1 MRKYILFIVLSCMSF
16 FHAIAQETVTVNNI
30 RYYIDNGE
38 ATITMQDEAL
48 SGDIAIPESITNKG
62 RSYTV
67 VRATNGA
74 FQNTDITSISLP
86 NSITSLGNNCFQH
99 CKNLIYVKLP
109 DNITSLGDNCFQF
122 CHNLISVK
130 LPDNITSLGD
140 YVFSSCRKL
149 SSIKLPDTLTSLG
162 EYCFSF
168 CDGLT
173 SLLLPNSITTLGPGC
188 FMGCEN
194 IETITLP
201 SNITSLPPFCFKNCK
216 ELSEITLHE
225 GITSLG
231 MSCFSGCSS
240 LTSIKL
246 PKSINKIDGNDLNNE
261 GCFEDCSNLQ
271 EVTCLWDNLDGIDVS
286 NYTFDNIFSEAKLY
300 IPKGTMAMYKAKE
313 PWSNFKYIIEE
324 NDVTEDA
331 EKCQTPTIGYSN
343 KELTFTSPTEGANYH
358 YTITDDDIKTEAY
371 SEDGIIS
378 LSATYKISVYA
389 SAYGYKNSDRAT
401 ATLYFINAGLENTT
415 GVLEIEE
422 QRGVLISTAGN
433 NISISGLD
441 DNEKVYLYNL
451 QGMSLA
457 EGTACA
463 GTVNLNAGN
472 ERDVVIVKI
481 GEQSI
486 KVKLNH

>member
-1 MRKYILFIVLSCMSF
+1 MS
-16 FHAIAQETVTVNNI
+16 N
-30 RYYIDNGE
+30 RYF
-38 ATITMQDEAL
+38 L
-48 SGDIAIPESITNKG
+48 
-62 RSYTV
+62 
-67 VRATNGA
+67 
-74 FQNTDITSISLP
+74 
-86 NSITSLGNNCFQH
+86 
-99 CKNLIYVKLP
+99 
-109 DNITSLGDNCFQF
+109 
-122 CHNLISVK
+122 
-130 LPDNITSLGD
+130 
-140 YVFSSCRKL
+140 
-149 SSIKLPDTLTSLG
+149 
-162 EYCFSF
+162 
-168 CDGLT
+168 
-173 SLLLPNSITTLGPGC
+173 
-188 FMGCEN
+188 
-194 IETITLP
+194 
-201 SNITSLPPFCFKNCK
+201 CK

-231 MSCFSGCSS
+231 QACFSGCLS

-246 PKSINKIDGNDLNNE
+246 PKSINKIDGDNISGN

-271 EVTCLWDNLDGIDVS
+271 EVTCLWDNLDGIDV
-286 NYTFDNIFSEAKLY
+286 YHKTFNNIFSEAKLY
-300 IPKGTMAMYKAKE
+300 IPKGTTAMYKAKE
-313 PWSNFKYIIEE
+313 PWNNFKYIIEE

-343 KELTFTSPTEGANYH
+343 KELTFTSQTEGANYH
-358 YTITDDDIKTEAY
+358 YTITDDDVKTEAY
-371 SEDGIIS
+371 SEDGVVS

-401 ATLYFINAGLENTT
+401 ATLYFINAGLESTT
-415 GVLEIEE
+415 DVLQIEE
-422 QRGVLISTAGN
+422 QRGVLISTEGN
-433 NISISGLD
+433 NISISGLN

>member
-1 MRKYILFIVLSCMSF
+1 MKKYILLIMLSCMSL
-16 FHAIAQETVTVNNI
+16 FHAAAQETITVNNI

-38 ATITMQDEAL
+38 ATIAVQDETL
-48 SGDIAIPESITNKG
+48 SGDIIIPESITHEG

-67 VRATNGA
+67 VRTTNGA

-86 NSITSLGNNCFQH
+86 NNIKSLGNNCFKQ
-99 CKNLIYVKLP
+99 
-109 DNITSLGDNCFQF
+109 

-140 YVFSSCRKL
+140 YTFSICSKL
-149 SSIKLPDTLTSLG
+149 SLIKLPDTLTSLG
-162 EYCFSF
+162 EYCFSG
-168 CDGLT
+168 CDNLAT
-173 SLLLPNSITTLGPGC
+173 LILPNSITTLGQGC
-188 FMGCEN
+188 FSGCN
-194 IETITLP
+194 NLKKITLP
-201 SNITSLPPFCFKNCK
+201 TNITGLPSFCFSDCK
-216 ELSEITLHE
+216 KLSEITLHE
-225 GITSLG
+225 GIMSLG
-231 MSCFSGCSS
+231 RSCFKGCSS

-246 PKSINKIDGNDLNNE
+246 PKSINKIGEEYFN
-261 GCFEDCSNLQ
+261 GSFEDCSNLQ
-271 EVTCLWDNLDGIDVS
+271 EVTCQWDNLDGIDVS
-286 NYTFDNIFSEAKLY
+286 SHTFDNIFSEAKLY
-300 IPKGTMAMYKAKE
+300 IPKGTTAMYKAKE
-313 PWSNFKYIIEE
+313 PWNNFKYIIEE

-331 EKCQTPTIGYSN
+331 EKCQTPTISYSD
-343 KELTFTSPTEGANYH
+343 KKLTFTSPTEDAKYH
-358 YTITDDDIKTEAY
+358 YTITDDDVKTEAY
-371 SEDGIIS
+371 SEDGIIN

-389 SAYGYKNSDRAT
+389 SADGYKNSDRAT

-415 GVLEIEE
+415 DVLQIEE
-422 QRGVLISTAGN
+422 QRGVLILTEGN

-472 ERDVVIVKI
+472 EQGVVIIKI

-486 KVKLNH
+486 KVKLNY

>member
-16 FHAIAQETVTVNNI
+16 FHAIAQETVTVDNI

-38 ATITMQDEAL
+38 ATIAMQDEAL
-48 SGDIAIPESITNKG
+48 SGDIIIPESITYEG

-86 NSITSLGNNCFQH
+86 NSITSLGNNCF
-99 CKNLIYVKLP
+99 
-109 DNITSLGDNCFQF
+109 DF
-122 CHNLISVK
+122 CYNLISVK

-140 YVFSSCRKL
+140 NTFRNCNKL
-149 SSIKLPDTLTSLG
+149 SSIKLPNTLTSLG
-162 EYCFSF
+162 EYCFES
-168 CDGLT
+168 CHGLT
-173 SLLLPNSITTLGPGC
+173 SLLLPNSITTLGWGC
-188 FMGCEN
+188 FLSCYN
-194 IETITLP
+194 LKTITLP
-201 SNITSLPPFCFKNCK
+201 NNITDLPGSCFAHCYSL
-216 ELSEITLHE
+216 SQITLHE
-225 GITSLG
+225 SITSLG
-231 MSCFSGCSS
+231 IGCFSSCSS

-246 PKSINKIDGNDLNNE
+246 PKSINKIDGGNLPGN
-261 GCFEDCSNLQ
+261 GCFEDCSNLK
-271 EVTCLWDNLDGIDVS
+271 EVTCLWDNLDGIDVHHK
-286 NYTFDNIFSEAKLY
+286 TFNNIFSEAKLY

-343 KELTFTSPTEGANYH
+343 KELTFTSQTEGAKYH

-389 SAYGYKNSDRAT
+389 SADGYKNSDRAT

-415 GVLEIEE
+415 GVLQIEK
-422 QRGVLISTAGN
+422 QRGVLISTEGN

-463 GTVNLNAGN
+463 GTVNLNTGN
-472 ERDVVIVKI
+472 EQGVVIIKI

-486 KVKLNH
+486 KVKLNY

>member
-1 MRKYILFIVLSCMSF
+1 MKKYILLIMLSCMSL
-16 FHAIAQETVTVNNI
+16 FHAAAQETITVNNI
-30 RYYIDNGE
+30 KYYIDNGE
-38 ATITMQDEAL
+38 ATIAVQDETL
-48 SGDIAIPESITNKG
+48 SGDIIIPESITHEG

-86 NSITSLGNNCFQH
+86 NSITSLGNNCFQY
-99 CKNLIYVKLP
+99 C
-109 DNITSLGDNCFQF
+109 D
-122 CHNLISVK
+122 NLISVK

-140 YVFSSCRKL
+140 YVFMSCSKL

-162 EYCFSF
+162 EFCFGH
-168 CDGLT
+168 CDDLIT
-173 SLLLPNSITTLGPGC
+173 LILPNSITTLGLGC
-188 FMGCEN
+188 FTDCKN
-194 IETITLP
+194 IKAITLP
-201 SNITSLPPFCFKNCK
+201 TNITSLPTHCFSDCK
-216 ELSEITLHE
+216 KLSEITLHE
-225 GITSLG
+225 GIMSLG
-231 MSCFSGCSS
+231 LSCFEGCSS

-246 PKSINKIDGNDLNNE
+246 PKSINKIGDEYKN
-261 GCFEDCSNLQ
+261 GCFKDCSNLS
-271 EVTCLWDNLDGIDVS
+271 EVTCQWDNLDGIDVS
-286 NYTFDNIFSEAKLY
+286 SHTFDNIFSETKLY
-300 IPKGTMAMYKAKE
+300 IPKGTTAMYKAKE

-324 NDVTEDA
+324 NDITEDA

-343 KELTFTSPTEGANYH
+343 KELTFTSQTEGAKYH

-371 SEDGIIS
+371 SEDGIIN

-389 SAYGYKNSDRAT
+389 SADGYKNSDRAT

-415 GVLEIEE
+415 DVLQIEE
-422 QRGVLISTAGN
+422 QRGVLISTEGN

-472 ERDVVIVKI
+472 EQGVVIIKI

-486 KVKLNH
+486 KVKLNY